1 MFLDIIF
8 IIILVFVL
16 QYYVMSWIVTDP
28 NKNIT
33 MSLNKIYLSGI
44 TSLMIGFVYVLLIDY
59 KQGFITNG
67 NYYFGLGIGIS
78 ILIYLYK
85 NQIGITDYDWANSM
99 IELQSNGIMLSE
111 KMSKQKPLNSNQTK
125 CIEFSKYIVKTQ
137 EEQIDLLRQL
147 ASNSNTK
154 SIFN

>member
-1 MFLDIIF
+1 
-8 IIILVFVL
+8 
-16 QYYVMSWIVTDP
+16 MSWIVTDS

>member
-8 IIILVFVL
+8 IIILVFVI
-16 QYYVMSWIVTDP
+16 QYYVMSCIVTDS

>member
-8 IIILVFVL
+8 IIILVFVI
-16 QYYVMSWIVTDP
+16 QYYVMSWIITDS
-28 NKNIT
+28 NKNIAT
-33 MSLNKIYLSGI
+33 SLNKIYLSCI

-59 KQGFITNG
+59 KQGFLTDG
-67 NYYFGLGIGIS
+67 NYYFGLAIGIS

-147 ASNSNTK
+147 AYNSNTK
-154 SIFN
+154 GIF

>member
-8 IIILVFVL
+8 IIILVFVI
-16 QYYVMSWIVTDP
+16 QYYVMSWIVTYS

-78 ILIYLYK
+78 LLIYLYK
-85 NQIGITDYDWANSM
+85 NQIGITDYDWTNSM